1 MRDLVSWM
9 RDMCALLLTE
19 EPARSVTEVEGL
31 LTKHN
36 EHRAEMD
43 AREESVAMVTKGG
56 RKLTQQGH
64 YASTEV
70 SVDITQTQDITH
82 THTPTHT
89 PHTHA
94 HTHTHRYVVD

>member
-1 MRDLVSWM
+1 MG
-9 RDMCALLLTE
+9 ALLLTE

-56 RKLTQQGH
+56 RKLIQQGH

-70 SVDITQTQDITH
+70 SVGTHIRSHPPTPTH
-82 THTPTHT
+82 THT
-89 PHTHA
+89 
-94 HTHTHRYVVD
+94 HTHTHTDTWSSNRPET